1 MKISLSRSVY
11 WFLHLWVLA
20 YCGVLLVAFVL
31 QFGLGELPCPLCMLQ
46 RYCMLLSSL
55 GPFWII
61 LQADRGRLTPQNY
74 QQGLGLAALGAL
86 LGAVVSSRQILLH
99 ILPGD
104 PGYGSMMLLAH
115 LYTWALVTF
124 FVTLLAVAGL
134 GIVAPISVSDK
145 NSDPNPVPMISK
157 LTIGLFFLAIAA
169 NAFMIVFLEGFSWV
183 LPDDPTD
190 YHLIDQIRGS

>member
-1 MKISLSRSVY
+1 MKIVLSRPVY

-20 YCGVLLVAFVL
+20 YCGVLLAAFAL

-46 RYCMLLSSL
+46 RYCMLLSTL

-61 LQADRGRLTPQNY
+61 LQADRGQLTPQSY

-86 LGAVVSSRQILLH
+86 LGAITSTRQILLH

-104 PGYGSMMLLAH
+104 PGYGSAMFHLH
-115 LYTWALVTF
+115 LYSWALVTF
-124 FVTLLAVAGL
+124 FITLIATAALSILAPAT
-134 GIVAPISVSDK
+134 VSEGT
-145 NSDPNPVPMISK
+145 SAPNPVPLMSK
-157 LTIGLFFLAIAA
+157 LTVALFFLTIAA
-169 NAFMIVFLEGFSWV
+169 NAFMIVVLEGFSWV

-190 YHLIDQIRGS
+190 YHLIEQIRGG